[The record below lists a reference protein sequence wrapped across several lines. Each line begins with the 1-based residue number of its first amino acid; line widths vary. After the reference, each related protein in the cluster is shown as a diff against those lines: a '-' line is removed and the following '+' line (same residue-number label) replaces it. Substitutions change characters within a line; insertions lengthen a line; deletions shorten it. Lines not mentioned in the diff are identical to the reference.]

1 LKAKRAAELDEQRKI
16 AAQEASAMPDLSEQ
30 EQRTLEKL
38 FEMHGLRVESIRPDG
53 NCLYAAFS
61 SQLNAIKPTKV
72 PLYFSRLTIVRLQIS
87 EGYRIIIYPRPPGRL

>member
-16 AAQEASAMPDLSEQ
+16 AAEEANEMPDLSEQ
-30 EQRTLEKL
+30 EQSTLEKL
-38 FEMHGLRVESIRPDG
+38 FETHCLRVESIRPDG

-72 PLYFSRLTIVRLQIS
+72 SLFFSIDKSTITNF
-87 EGYRIIIYPRPPGRL
+87 